1 MRINECSFLMS
12 NIVIH
17 NMTFCISK
25 NAPIY
30 IYILISKL
38 TMVFTIY
45 DTNPSV
51 GGDVI
56 AL

>member
-30 IYILISKL
+30 IYIDIKIDNG
-38 TMVFTIY
+38 VYYI
-45 DTNPSV
+45 
-51 GGDVI
+51 
-56 AL
+56 

>member
-30 IYILISKL
+30 ILISKL